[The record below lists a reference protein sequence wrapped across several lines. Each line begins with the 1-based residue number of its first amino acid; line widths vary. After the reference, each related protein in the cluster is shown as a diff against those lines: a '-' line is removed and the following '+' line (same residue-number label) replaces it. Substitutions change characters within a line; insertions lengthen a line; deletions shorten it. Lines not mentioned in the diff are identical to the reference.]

1 MRRARALQVWVWCV
15 LPVTQTHPYLNDKRD
30 GGCVVERLFGDL
42 HEAMLAAA
50 AGWDGVCPH
59 LQRCQRGGI
68 TSVSAPCLQDLRV
81 HTPADGHNC

>member
-1 MRRARALQVWVWCV
+1 MSPGPTGVGLVCV
-15 LPVTQTHPYLNDKRD
+15 AINTNTSYLNDNWD

-42 HEAMLAAA
+42 HEATLAAA

-68 TSVSAPCLQDLRV
+68 TSVSAPCLQDLRI
-81 HTPADGHNC
+81 HTPADGHNR